1 MTRVLEALGIEKTFR
16 TGDEETLV
24 LTGID
29 LVNAMDVVPGT
40 FGRRGH
46 DYREDIARFTSSAY
60 DLPVTATQLRSI
72 ENALRERELTWAQ
85 KRVVTEQVARAREAL
100 LREFK
105 NWGVSSGSDSQADAV
120 MRQVLAGQMDPST

>member
-1 MTRVLEALGIEKTFR
+1 M
-16 TGDEETLV
+16 

-46 DYREDIARFTSSAY
+46 DYREDIARFVSVAY
-60 DLPVTATQLRSI
+60 DLPATAEQMLHI
-72 ENALRERELTWAQ
+72 ERALRERELEWAQ
-85 KRVVTEQVARAREAL
+85 KRVVSEQVARAREAL

-105 NWGVSSGSDSQADAV
+105 NWGVSSGSNEQADAV
-120 MRQVLAGQMDPST
+120 LRQMLATSPGHPSDGGSTAR

>member
-1 MTRVLEALGIEKTFR
+1 VSF
-16 TGDEETLV
+16 V

-29 LVNAMDVVPGT
+29 LINAMEVVPGT

-46 DYREDIARFTSSAY
+46 DYREDIARFVSVAY
-60 DLPVTATQLRSI
+60 DLPVTARQLLEI
-72 ENALRERELTWAQ
+72 ERALRERELEWAQ

-105 NWGVSSGSDSQADAV
+105 SWGVSSGSDAQADAV
-120 MRQVLAGQMDPST
+120 LRQILSTPADAVTREEKDQQDPLLPHA